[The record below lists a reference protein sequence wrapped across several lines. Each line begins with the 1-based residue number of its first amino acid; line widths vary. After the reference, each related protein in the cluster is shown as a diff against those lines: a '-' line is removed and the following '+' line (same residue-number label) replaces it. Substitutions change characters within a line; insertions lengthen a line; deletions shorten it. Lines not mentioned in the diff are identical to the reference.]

1 MVGKNFDPT
10 CRKCPRLVDYLS
22 RVRHEYPS
30 YYSRPVPAFGV
41 ARPKLLI
48 VGLAPGLHGANASG
62 RPFTGDEAGKFLF
75 RVLYEFGFSNQPDSR
90 AVSHELILYESRI
103 TNAVQC
109 LPPKNHPT
117 GQEVRNCNG
126 FLKREIALVPQDGV
140 ILALGQVAHRAVV
153 QATELR
159 QKGFV
164 FAHHRI
170 HNLIPGRL
178 LVDSYHCSRYNVQTR
193 RLTLG
198 MFRGV
203 FQTVRGLIE

>member
-1 MVGKNFDPT
+1 MAGQNFDPN
-10 CRKCPRLVDYLS
+10 CRKCPRLADHLS
-22 RVRHEYPS
+22 RVRDQYPS
-30 YYSRPVPAFGV
+30 YHSRPVPAFGV

-62 RPFTGDEAGKFLF
+62 RPFTGDEAGKLLF
-75 RVLYEFGFSNQPDSR
+75 RGLYEFGFSNGPDSR
-90 AVSHELILYESRI
+90 AAGDGLLLYEARI

-109 LPPKNHPT
+109 LPPKNHPI
-117 GQEVRNCNG
+117 GQEVSNCNG
-126 FLKREIALVPQDGV
+126 FLKLEISLLPTDGV
-140 ILALGQVAHRAVV
+140 ILALGQVAHRAVI
-153 QATELR
+153 QTTELR

-164 FAHHRI
+164 FSHHRI
-170 HNLIPGRL
+170 HNLVPGRF

-198 MFRGV
+198 MFQDI